1 MKRDADRDSTEGAC
15 RSPHGEQPVP
25 QDAATT
31 AVTNGSDEL
40 VAALDRLAA
49 TVELATHPG
58 ISAATVRCL
67 LRDDIGKDLT
77 LLRHLLLAAD
87 DGQNRRPPPPTAAD
101 GDRSFSG

>member
-1 MKRDADRDSTEGAC
+1 VKQDADRDSTEGAS
-15 RSPHGEQPVP
+15 RSPHSEQPGP

-31 AVTNGSDEL
+31 AVGNDTDEL

-77 LLRHLLLAAD
+77 LLRHLLAAD